1 MNIRRKKIGL
11 ALGSG
16 AARGLAH
23 IGVIKVLEENQ
34 IPIKMIA
41 GTSMGALVGA
51 LYAAGLSGNDLEE
64 IACNVDL
71 KTTAKLFIPTPS
83 LSGLVN
89 GNRIAELLGP
99 LVGNVNIRSL
109 KIPFAAVAVDIENAE
124 EVVIRDGSLIGAI
137 RASIS
142 IPGIFTAA
150 NYQNRFLVDGGLLN
164 PVPVDVVRN
173 MGANFVIAVNVPYPI
188 KPKSINMTINSVAE
202 DNKPIQ
208 IANSKS
214 FNNNL
219 AMLVNKAVNLNQLK
233 SRFNEFVKEIFE
245 NKNPVRPNIFKII
258 MTTINIMENQIKD
271 LQLEYH
277 KPDILI
283 EPKIDVASK
292 FNFHK
297 AREII
302 KLGEKE
308 AKKVL
313 EKIL

>member
-1 MNIRRKKIGL
+1 MNIRRKKVGL

-16 AARGLAH
+16 AARGFAH
-23 IGVIKVLEENQ
+23 IGVIKVLEENR
-34 IPIKMIA
+34 IPVKMIA

-71 KTTAKLFIPTPS
+71 KTTAKLFVPTPS
-83 LSGLVN
+83 LGGLVN
-89 GNRIAELLGP
+89 GNRIAELLQS
-99 LVGNVNIRSL
+99 LVGDVSIRSL
-109 KIPFAAVAVDIENAE
+109 KIPFAAVAVDIESAE
-124 EVVIRDGSLIGAI
+124 EVIITDGSLIGAI

-188 KPKSINMTINSVAE
+188 KPKSVNITVRLAEE

-208 IANSKS
+208 IANSKR
-214 FNNNL
+214 FNKNL
-219 AMLVNKAVNLNQLK
+219 AKFVNKTVNLDKLR
-233 SRFNEFVKEIFE
+233 SRFNELVKAVSED
-245 NKNPVRPNIFKII
+245 KSPVRPNVFKVI
-258 MTTINIMENQIKD
+258 MTTIKIMENQIKD
-271 LQLEYH
+271 LQLEHH
-277 KPDILI
+277 KPNILI
-283 EPKIDVASK
+283 EPKIDVASN
-292 FNFHK
+292 FDFHK

-302 KLGEKE
+302 KLGEDE
-308 AKKVL
+308 AKKAL
-313 EKIL
+313 KKIL